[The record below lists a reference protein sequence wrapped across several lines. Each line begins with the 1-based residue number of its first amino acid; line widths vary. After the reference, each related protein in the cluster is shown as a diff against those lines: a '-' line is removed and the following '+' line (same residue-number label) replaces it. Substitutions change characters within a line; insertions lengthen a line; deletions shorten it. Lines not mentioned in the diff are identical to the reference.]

1 MTTRRIDR
9 SITLLLSL
17 LAATVLPCHRAVADD
32 APAPRQQRAWPE
44 DKATADKL
52 ARCAAN
58 YTFQVRMLKAAGGK
72 PDALTAS
79 MEWHWERAIALSD
92 EAYTEERFKV
102 HYRNYQALD
111 REFAKIDAKKE
122 PERARAEMTRI
133 LASLNTDSDDCDL
146 LRKARMQA
154 ETAKLE
160 RSCAEGAAEACVSLA
175 LLHAKGDGVPKDTA
189 RAAVLYAAAC
199 DAGRTVAC
207 NNLGVLYFNGD
218 GVPKDAARAAALY
231 DKACQG
237 GNARSCS
244 NLAGLYRNG
253 DGVAVDAERADALF
267 QKACDGGFASACA
280 RRAKAGAAAS
290 R

>member
-1 MTTRRIDR
+1 MTTRRMNR

-17 LAATVLPCHRAVADD
+17 VVTALPCHRTLADD

-44 DKATADKL
+44 DKAAADKL
-52 ARCAAN
+52 LRCAAN

-79 MEWHWERAIALSD
+79 MEWHWEHAIALSD
-92 EAYTEERFKV
+92 EAYAEERLKV
-102 HYRNYQALD
+102 HYRTYQALD
-111 REFAKIDAKKE
+111 RELAKIDANKE
-122 PERARAEMTRI
+122 PERAKAEMTRL
-133 LASLNTDSDDCDL
+133 LASLNADSDDCDL

-154 ETAKLE
+154 EAAMLE

-175 LLHAKGDGVPKDTA
+175 LMHAKGDGVPKDTS
-189 RAAVLYAAAC
+189 RAAALYGKAC

-231 DKACQG
+231 DRACQA

-244 NLAGLYRNG
+244 NLAGLYKRG
-253 DGVAVDAERADALF
+253 DGVAADAVRADALL
-267 QKACDGGFASACA
+267 QKACEGGFASACA
-280 RRAKAGAAAS
+280 RRERSGAAAS